1 MATESS
7 NIEARTTHHFTPLF
21 FICQS
26 HIFSYI
32 FANFRLMITLR
43 STPQVAFHVSADY
56 HALPQWS
63 ISPFFDLP
71 VRISTLKALHSP
83 TLLSSSSSM
92 HSRENNP
99 ARFLSSATGIL
110 LYSAE
115 KLLALVNGWAIVG
128 ECLAPKSLSLC
139 SLFQVI
145 VQLPEG
151 QKQLEEMM

>member
-1 MATESS
+1 MGV
-7 NIEARTTHHFTPLF
+7 
-21 FICQS
+21 Q
-26 HIFSYI
+26 
-32 FANFRLMITLR
+32 ITMRFL
-43 STPQVAFHVSADY
+43 SGASA
-56 HALPQWS
+56 
-63 ISPFFDLP
+63 PFFDLL

-99 ARFLSSATGIL
+99 ARFLSSATGNL

-115 KLLALVNGWAIVG
+115 RLLALVNGWAIVG

-151 QKQLEEMM
+151 QKQLEEIIM